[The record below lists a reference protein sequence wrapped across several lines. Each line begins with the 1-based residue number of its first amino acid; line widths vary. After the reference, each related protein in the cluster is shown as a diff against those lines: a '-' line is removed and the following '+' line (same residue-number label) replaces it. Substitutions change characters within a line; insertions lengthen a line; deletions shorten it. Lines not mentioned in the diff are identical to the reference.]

1 MSLRERPRVTGAE
14 LGVLDIL
21 WERPGLSIREIADRL
36 YPGGGTSEYA
46 TVQKLLERLESKS
59 CVARDRT
66 GFAHTFRPSVERG
79 DILGREL
86 EEVAEKLCE
95 GSFTPI
101 LVHLVEG
108 KRLSARDRA
117 MLRKLLDDD
126 GKRERR

>member
-1 MSLRERPRVTGAE
+1 MPPREGPRVTGAE

-21 WERPGLSIREIADRL
+21 WDRPGLSIREIADRL

-46 TVQKLLERLESKS
+46 TVQKLLERLEAKG

-66 GFAHTFRPSVERG
+66 GFAHTFRPRVERG

-86 EEVAEKLCE
+86 EDVAAKLCE

-101 LVHLVEG
+101 LVHLVEAR
-108 KRLSARDRA
+108 KLNARDRA
-117 MLRKLLDDD
+117 MLRKLLADEDR
-126 GKRERR
+126 GERR